1 MNYEKALEIGVGRS
15 ADAAELLAT
24 ATGLMTQMV
33 RAVKQIGSFGRR
45 EDPDAWAPVGEE
57 NFVDVAFFE
66 HKEPSANALVL
77 LVDEDGYTKA
87 STRDFLPVKDALGIA
102 KYLEFPVST
111 VKRSYLRQ
119 VLEAEDLTEQ
129 VRASTLRIDV

>member
-33 RAVKQIGSFGRR
+33 CAVTRVGSFGRR
-45 EDPDAWAPVGEE
+45 EDTDGWAPVGEE
-57 NFVDVAFFE
+57 SFVDVAFFE
-66 HKEPSANALVL
+66 HKEAPANALVL

-87 STRDFLPVKDALGIA
+87 STRGFFAVKDAVGIA
-102 KYLEFPVST
+102 KSLELPVSASKT
-111 VKRSYLRQ
+111 SYLRK